1 MKRKLA
7 AILSSVLSVSLLAGS
22 AVWSVGAA
30 EPESTDP
37 TTYIEITHENTTD
50 ADIGPM
56 ATYWQFVGDQQI
68 LFAAGDRLE
77 YDLYV
82 SHKLK
87 GIGGFEMDKDHNAYQ
102 EYIRAEQDYKFVG
115 VQDGVQAAPSN
126 AEVTEAGVW
135 EHRVATMPQRWI
147 TASEVNGALN
157 IRLIYAIDQ
166 VTIPANTTVTVRL
179 ANIRV
184 TDKDG
189 NTKATFFDANNQ
201 NLLDA
206 PICNTDGLPGTPEVE
221 GIASAFKTVSDTP
234 AMPDDEDAYIEI
246 THTNNAEADKAFASY
261 WTLVSEEYDFLE
273 GDVLEYDVVVS
284 RKIKGI
290 GGMEIQMSDNAWGE
304 NMRDCLDLFD
314 NNGIQVHPNKFA
326 VQEANKW
333 QHRTIQIPAKL
344 LDAGNGGAAPMD
356 LMYAVDL
363 TDEML
368 APGETITVRLANI
381 RITNGG
387 EVRDTFFDKDNDID
401 VSDLKV
407 EAGAADPEVATTF
420 KTVGAK
426 APEDPDE
433 PVIPDVPEDEQLVKI
448 DGVKDSRYSE
458 YNSIDIVDA
467 YADGGVDPEQNFDDV
482 TGKLY
487 YTWDDNYI
495 YSDGRGRHRR
505 GGAAPRDLRLH

>member
-22 AVWSVGAA
+22 TVWSVGAA

-189 NTKATFFDANNQ
+189 NTKATFFDANNRTFSMRRY
-201 NLLDA
+201 A
-206 PICNTDGLPGTPEVE
+206 TPTACPVRRRSRASLPP
-221 GIASAFKTVSDTP
+221 SK
-234 AMPDDEDAYIEI
+234 
-246 THTNNAEADKAFASY
+246 
-261 WTLVSEEYDFLE
+261 
-273 GDVLEYDVVVS
+273 
-284 RKIKGI
+284 R
-290 GGMEIQMSDNAWGE
+290 
-304 NMRDCLDLFD
+304 
-314 NNGIQVHPNKFA
+314 
-326 VQEANKW
+326 
-333 QHRTIQIPAKL
+333 
-344 LDAGNGGAAPMD
+344 
-356 LMYAVDL
+356 
-363 TDEML
+363 
-368 APGETITVRLANI
+368 
-381 RITNGG
+381 
-387 EVRDTFFDKDNDID
+387 
-401 VSDLKV
+401 
-407 EAGAADPEVATTF
+407 
-420 KTVGAK
+420 
-426 APEDPDE
+426 
-433 PVIPDVPEDEQLVKI
+433 
-448 DGVKDSRYSE
+448 
-458 YNSIDIVDA
+458 
-467 YADGGVDPEQNFDDV
+467 
-482 TGKLY
+482 
-487 YTWDDNYI
+487 
-495 YSDGRGRHRR
+495 
-505 GGAAPRDLRLH
+505 